1 MRKDIFSQQKKGSL
15 VDKHT
20 DRRCFV
26 ELNTLS
32 SEEIKE
38 LFRLVVTQFS
48 PEADNPQIPN
58 DIMCCGKYKRCPLP
72 RAHQIIE
79 SQEEIFE
86 ESYPVVLYEG
96 ESLFLLPT
104 IEMMFQKSL

>member
-1 MRKDIFSQQKKGSL
+1 M
-15 VDKHT
+15 DKHT
-20 DRRCFV
+20 DRRCFR

-32 SEEIKE
+32 AEEAKE
-38 LFRLVVTQFS
+38 LLRLAITQFS

-72 RAHQIIE
+72 KAHRIIE

-86 ESYPVVLYEG
+86 ESYPVVVYER
-96 ESLFLLPT
+96 ESLFFLPT
-104 IEMMFQKSL
+104 IEMLFQKAF